1 MISHDLH
8 RRELLA
14 ASEVCTVERCDGCC
28 IVHVH
33 FGAATVRFTSEAFAA
48 LCGSLNSALA
58 RQDAKD
64 RVRAEEPLGGGIRFQ

>member
-8 RRELLA
+8 RHELLA

-33 FGAATVRFTSEAFAA
+33 FGAATVRFTSEGFAA
-48 LCGSLNSALA
+48 LCGTLNAALA
-58 RQDAKD
+58 RQNAKD
-64 RVRAEEPLGGGIRFQ
+64 RVCAEEPLAGGTRIQ

>member
-8 RRELLA
+8 RREILA

-48 LCGSLNSALA
+48 LCRTLNTALA
-58 RQDAKD
+58 RQDAKE
-64 RVRAEEPLGGGIRFQ
+64 RVRAEEPPGGRIRFQ